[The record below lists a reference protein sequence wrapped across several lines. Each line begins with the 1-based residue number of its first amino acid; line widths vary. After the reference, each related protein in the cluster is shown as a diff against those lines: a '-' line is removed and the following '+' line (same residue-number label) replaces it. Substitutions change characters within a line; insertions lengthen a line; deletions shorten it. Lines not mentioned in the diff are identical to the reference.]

1 MAKGESKGYSKG
13 ESKGD
18 SQERNRSRGRPKAKA
33 QPAAKGPGRSSS
45 APGRPKSRPKPE
57 PEEQHEVARRPKR
70 ASSTNSRP
78 VRAAPRPAAQTS
90 KWEHP
95 HGRPLKELRKG
106 ATVAGVVV
114 NVHEDFGVFFDI
126 GFERNAILR
135 IQRRFWRRFRRGDII
150 EGLIVHDVDIEQSR
164 CSVTLE
170 DVEAALSENRIPI
183 EQLQEGSYINGVVDK
198 KEVHGIFVNIG
209 VSGCHGRLQIAQFLG
224 RHLSRG
230 QILRDLN
237 IAMIDVEAERI
248 SLMLDDVEGA
258 IEQME
263 MVSAHGML
271 PDLVM
276 EQNAGGRASSAAAPP
291 AAKPT
296 DSKAKPKAKS
306 AAVEKKK
313 PAPAKAPKQVEE
325 EFEEEVDM
333 GVAVGDLVDGVVV
346 KITAKS
352 VLVDIGGPQR
362 CNLEVPADLKD
373 EFRRGDRVQGM
384 KVEKISSSGVVT
396 LSMDDPELEVDSPPG
411 RDNQPPKNSGN
422 GGKGDVSKGKGVKGK
437 GKAKGKSTR

>member
-57 PEEQHEVARRPKR
+57 PEDQHEVVRRPKR

-78 VRAAPRPAAQTS
+78 VRAPRPTAQNT

-95 HGRPLKELRKG
+95 QGRPLKELQQG
-106 ATVAGVVV
+106 AKVAGVVV
-114 NVHEDFGVFFDI
+114 NVNTDFGVFFDI
-126 GFERNAILR
+126 GFEQNAILS
-135 IQRRFWRRFRRGDII
+135 IPRRFWRRFRRGDII
-150 EGLIVHDVDIEQSR
+150 EGLTVQDVDAERSR

-170 DVEAALSENRIPI
+170 DVQAALSESRTSL
-183 EQLQEGSYINGVVDK
+183 EELKEGSYINGVVDHK
-198 KEVHGIFVNIG
+198 GAHGVFVNIG
-209 VSGCHGRLQIAQFLG
+209 VSGCHGRLQIPRFLG
-224 RHLSRG
+224 RQLARG

-271 PDLVM
+271 PDLI
-276 EQNAGGRASSAAAPP
+276 EQNTSGRASSAASRP

-296 DSKAKPKAKS
+296 DSKAKPKTKS
-306 AAVEKKK
+306 AAVDKKK

-325 EFEEEVDM
+325 EEFEEEVDV

-346 KITAKS
+346 KITAKN
-352 VLVDIGGPQR
+352 VLVDIGGPTR

-396 LSMDDPELEVDSPPG
+396 LSMDDPELEVDPQHDDDRPPPE
-411 RDNQPPKNSGN
+411 NFGN
-422 GGKGDVSKGKGVKGK
+422 GGKGDASKGKGGKGK
-437 GKAKGKSTR
+437 GKAKGKSTK